1 MTPYQSNALWIR
13 SIEAGSI
20 GFRLDLEDK
29 PLTRCRIPSTVSLVY
44 DALGVFALV
53 ILVAKQPLR
62 EMCIDGIDWID
73 PVPDHIRLQW
83 KKWRSELPLLEKIK
97 IPRYVKPP
105 NFGESGATEQHS
117 NHCQ

>member
-73 PVPDHIRLQW
+73 PVPDHN
-83 KKWRSELPLLEKIK
+83 RSLAQF
-97 IPRYVKPP
+97 R
-105 NFGESGATEQHS
+105 
-117 NHCQ
+117 